1 VSAASGY
8 DEEVSSAAND
18 PRARVDPPV
27 PATGVLVDLRNFTPN
42 LNAAGVDERGTNRF
56 CYTLADFYA
65 VTLEH
70 CMLAM
75 APAERTE
82 PKISV
87 SSTGDGVLVVF
98 MGPRHF
104 ANGLLAAFLLE
115 AGLSGPCERHN
126 QANPETPAVSFG
138 VGVESGEVS
147 RIRAGSPVAGVDTV
161 IGHCVNIA
169 ARVEALTKLIA
180 SARVLVG
187 DSTVEL
193 CVDAFHGQTFA
204 GLRAQERAAT
214 NDADRVALQKRMNE
228 INREMCLTFLDCYA
242 LKGVDR
248 AVPLYRPDE
257 SATCGGV
264 QRFDRLLEH
273 LVASDPEH
281 LHEVRGILCHE
292 CSSS

>member
-1 VSAASGY
+1 M
-8 DEEVSSAAND
+8 
-18 PRARVDPPV
+18 
-27 PATGVLVDLRNFTPN
+27 LVDLRNFTPN

-65 VTLEH
+65 ATLDL

-75 APAERTE
+75 APAERAD
-82 PKISV
+82 PRISV
-87 SSTGDGVLVVF
+87 SSTGDGMLVVF

-115 AGLSGPCERHN
+115 AGLTGPCERQN
-126 QANPETPAVSFG
+126 RANPEMPALSFG

-147 RIRAGSPVAGVDTV
+147 RIRAGTPVAGVDTV

-169 ARVEALTKLIA
+169 ARIEALTKLIA
-180 SARVLVG
+180 SARVLIG
-187 DSTVEL
+187 DATVEM
-193 CVDAFHGQTFA
+193 CVHAFHGQTFA
-204 GLRAQERAAT
+204 ELRAQERAAT
-214 NDADRVALQKRMNE
+214 NDADRVALQNRMNE
-228 INREMCLTFLDCYA
+228 INREMCLTFLDRYA

-248 AVPLYRPDE
+248 PLPLYRLDE

-273 LVASDPEH
+273 LVAADPEH
-281 LHEVRGILCHE
+281 LHEVRGVLCHV
-292 CSSS
+292 CSGSHERR